1 MIHSDNDFATVA
13 FLRIRG
19 AQLEAKV
26 ATTLPVVD
34 TPPLL
39 EDEYLTVY
47 EAVSQSQRTDSVAAN
62 QAQIESPSFRHPKVP
77 SIRSRQVGPWVSIS
91 NVHFPS
97 EDSTLKDEVTKCFEL
112 LKGVSAPCQAAY
124 LFDIS

>member
-1 MIHSDNDFATVA
+1 VIHSDNDFATVA

-47 EAVSQSQRTDSVAAN
+47 EAAN